1 MGAEKLNKKRSG
13 ALVGGIFLI
22 LAVPVCGI
30 QVPVQAFFF
39 LAWIYVIL
47 FLEANSYSWNEL
59 QEAMVHSCTRAVSP
73 IFFLLCAGAM
83 TGIWNLSGTIPG
95 LTYTGILWIRPE
107 WYPVTAYAGCFL
119 FSFLT
124 GSVFSSCGT
133 MGILFLNIGTS
144 MGYEEKIAA
153 AVIIAGAFCG
163 YGISPMSDFVNL
175 LSSSVEIELA
185 KTLKAER
192 NSIIPTICVC
202 LAGCF
207 YVGWKNAELA
217 GISIQE
223 SSKMMQIFEEM
234 CLGMPVY
241 IPAAVVL
248 IFMLMRKNAMH
259 ALMAG
264 CVSGMAVAFFY
275 QKYRWQTIL
284 NVLWNGPD
292 QGSYFHSGG
301 ISSMAGTV
309 LLFLLAFS
317 LFGMLEKSGAIRCMM
332 QPLFKWADTEKK
344 GNIAAILFAF
354 VVNVFS
360 ASAMCSLVISVS
372 CLMSVYDEKG
382 WKREK
387 MIHSLFLGALYMSL
401 LVPWHSNVV
410 TPMGLLGVAQGG
422 ACIFW
427 IVPVLE
433 VVCYLLTF
441 VFSHK

>member
-1 MGAEKLNKKRSG
+1 MGAEKLDKKRSG
-13 ALVGGIFLI
+13 ALMGGIFLI

-30 QVPVQAFFF
+30 HVPVQALFF
-39 LAWIYVIL
+39 LTWIYAIL

-59 QEAMVHSCTRAVSP
+59 QDAMAHSCTRAVSP

-83 TGIWNLSGTIPG
+83 TGIWNLSDTIPG
-95 LTYTGILWIRPE
+95 MTYAGILWIRPE

-144 MGYEEKIAA
+144 MGYGEKIAA
-153 AVIIAGAFCG
+153 VVIIAGAFCG

-175 LSSSVEIELA
+175 LSSSVEIDPV

-192 NSIIPTICVC
+192 NSIIPTICIC
-202 LAGCF
+202 LAGSF
-207 YVGWKNAELA
+207 WVGWKNAELA
-217 GISIQE
+217 GVSIQE
-223 SSKMMQIFEEM
+223 SGKWMEIFGEM
-234 CLGMPVY
+234 RLGMPVY
-241 IPAAVVL
+241 LPAAVVL
-248 IFMLMRKNAMH
+248 IFMLMRKNAMY

-275 QKYRWQTIL
+275 QKYQWQTIL
-284 NVLWNGPD
+284 NVLWSGPD
-292 QGSYFHSGG
+292 QAAYFHSGG

-332 QPLFKWADTEKK
+332 QPLFKCADTEKK
-344 GNIAAILFAF
+344 GNMAAVLFAF

-372 CLMSVYDEKG
+372 CLMPVYDEKG
-382 WKREK
+382 WKREE
-387 MIHSLFLGALYMSL
+387 MIQSIFLGSLYMSL

-410 TPMGLLGVAQGG
+410 MPLGLLGMAQGG
-422 ACIFW
+422 VCIFG
-427 IVPVLE
+427 IVPIVAL
-433 VVCYLLTF
+433 VCYLLTF

>member
-207 YVGWKNAELA
+207 YAGWKNAELA

-223 SSKMMQIFEEM
+223 SSKMMQIFGEM

-264 CVSGMAVAFFY
+264 CVSGMAVAFVQSPKSY
-275 QKYRWQTIL
+275 SLIL
-284 NVLWNGPD
+284 R
-292 QGSYFHSGG
+292 QGAHRRTSHDCIHRFRLNRRRGSL
-301 ISSMAGTV
+301 S
-309 LLFLLAFS
+309 LL
-317 LFGMLEKSGAIRCMM
+317 
-332 QPLFKWADTEKK
+332 
-344 GNIAAILFAF
+344 
-354 VVNVFS
+354 
-360 ASAMCSLVISVS
+360 
-372 CLMSVYDEKG
+372 
-382 WKREK
+382 
-387 MIHSLFLGALYMSL
+387 HSLFLSNPIPARSKNMHFL
-401 LVPWHSNVV
+401 LPGILHYPPFPRPQSPLKLQFHPN
-410 TPMGLLGVAQGG
+410 
-422 ACIFW
+422 
-427 IVPVLE
+427 
-433 VVCYLLTF
+433 TF
-441 VFSHK
+441 RCPY

>member
-1 MGAEKLNKKRSG
+1 MGAEKLDKKRSG

-144 MGYEEKIAA
+144 MGYEEKIAV

-207 YVGWKNAELA
+207 YAGWKNAELA

-223 SSKMMQIFEEM
+223 SSKMIQIFGEM

-248 IFMLMRKNAMH
+248 IFMLMRKNAIH

-372 CLMSVYDEKG
+372 CLMPVYDEKG
-382 WKREK
+382 CKREK

>member
-1 MGAEKLNKKRSG
+1 
-13 ALVGGIFLI
+13 
-22 LAVPVCGI
+22 
-30 QVPVQAFFF
+30 
-39 LAWIYVIL
+39 
-47 FLEANSYSWNEL
+47 
-59 QEAMVHSCTRAVSP
+59 
-73 IFFLLCAGAM
+73 
-83 TGIWNLSGTIPG
+83 
-95 LTYTGILWIRPE
+95 
-107 WYPVTAYAGCFL
+107 
-119 FSFLT
+119 
-124 GSVFSSCGT
+124 
-133 MGILFLNIGTS
+133 
-144 MGYEEKIAA
+144 
-153 AVIIAGAFCG
+153 
-163 YGISPMSDFVNL
+163 
-175 LSSSVEIELA
+175 
-185 KTLKAER
+185 
-192 NSIIPTICVC
+192 
-202 LAGCF
+202 
-207 YVGWKNAELA
+207 
-217 GISIQE
+217 
-223 SSKMMQIFEEM
+223 
-234 CLGMPVY
+234 
-241 IPAAVVL
+241 
-248 IFMLMRKNAMH
+248 
-259 ALMAG
+259 MAG

-372 CLMSVYDEKG
+372 CLMPVYDEKG

>member
-1 MGAEKLNKKRSG
+1 
-13 ALVGGIFLI
+13 
-22 LAVPVCGI
+22 
-30 QVPVQAFFF
+30 
-39 LAWIYVIL
+39 
-47 FLEANSYSWNEL
+47 
-59 QEAMVHSCTRAVSP
+59 
-73 IFFLLCAGAM
+73 
-83 TGIWNLSGTIPG
+83 
-95 LTYTGILWIRPE
+95 
-107 WYPVTAYAGCFL
+107 
-119 FSFLT
+119 
-124 GSVFSSCGT
+124 
-133 MGILFLNIGTS
+133 
-144 MGYEEKIAA
+144 
-153 AVIIAGAFCG
+153 
-163 YGISPMSDFVNL
+163 
-175 LSSSVEIELA
+175 
-185 KTLKAER
+185 
-192 NSIIPTICVC
+192 
-202 LAGCF
+202 
-207 YVGWKNAELA
+207 
-217 GISIQE
+217 
-223 SSKMMQIFEEM
+223 
-234 CLGMPVY
+234 
-241 IPAAVVL
+241 
-248 IFMLMRKNAMH
+248 
-259 ALMAG
+259 
-264 CVSGMAVAFFY
+264 
-275 QKYRWQTIL
+275 
-284 NVLWNGPD
+284 
-292 QGSYFHSGG
+292 
-301 ISSMAGTV
+301 MAGTV

>member
-1 MGAEKLNKKRSG
+1 
-13 ALVGGIFLI
+13 
-22 LAVPVCGI
+22 
-30 QVPVQAFFF
+30 
-39 LAWIYVIL
+39 
-47 FLEANSYSWNEL
+47 
-59 QEAMVHSCTRAVSP
+59 
-73 IFFLLCAGAM
+73 
-83 TGIWNLSGTIPG
+83 
-95 LTYTGILWIRPE
+95 
-107 WYPVTAYAGCFL
+107 
-119 FSFLT
+119 
-124 GSVFSSCGT
+124 
-133 MGILFLNIGTS
+133 
-144 MGYEEKIAA
+144 
-153 AVIIAGAFCG
+153 
-163 YGISPMSDFVNL
+163 
-175 LSSSVEIELA
+175 
-185 KTLKAER
+185 
-192 NSIIPTICVC
+192 
-202 LAGCF
+202 
-207 YVGWKNAELA
+207 
-217 GISIQE
+217 
-223 SSKMMQIFEEM
+223 MMQVFGKM

-372 CLMSVYDEKG
+372 CLMPVYDEKG

-410 TPMGLLGVAQGG
+410 TSMGLLGVAQGC

>member
-1 MGAEKLNKKRSG
+1 MGAKEFDKKRSG
-13 ALVGGIFLI
+13 ALMGGTFLI

-30 QVPVQAFFF
+30 HVPVQALFF
-39 LAWIYVIL
+39 LAWIYVVL
-47 FLEANSYSWNEL
+47 FLEAHSYSWNEL
-59 QEAMVHSCTRAVSP
+59 QEAMAHSCTRAVSP

-107 WYPVTAYAGCFL
+107 WYPITAYTGCFL

-144 MGYEEKIAA
+144 MGYGEKAAA

-163 YGISPMSDFVNL
+163 YGISPISDFVNL
-175 LSSSVEIELA
+175 LSSSVEMEPP

-192 NSIIPTICVC
+192 NIIIPTVCICM
-202 LAGCF
+202 AGSF
-207 YVGWKNAELA
+207 LMGWMNTEPA
-217 GISIQE
+217 GLSIQE
-223 SSKMMQIFEEM
+223 SSRMIQIFGEM
-234 CLGMPVY
+234 RLGMPVY
-241 IPAAVVL
+241 IPAVVVL
-248 IFMLMRKNAMH
+248 IFMIMRKTAMH
-259 ALMAG
+259 ALIAG

-275 QKYRWQTIL
+275 QKCRWKTIL

-309 LLFLLAFS
+309 LLFLLAFG

-332 QPLFKWADTEKK
+332 QPLFEWADTEKK
-344 GNIAAILFAF
+344 GNIAAILFSF

-372 CLMSVYDEKG
+372 CLISVYDEKG
-382 WKREK
+382 WKREE
-387 MIHSLFLGALYMSL
+387 MIRSIFLGSLYMSL
-401 LVPWHSNVV
+401 LVSWHSNVV

-422 ACIFW
+422 TCIFW
-427 IVPVLE
+427 IVPVLA

>member
-1 MGAEKLNKKRSG
+1 MKTFVHSDGT
-13 ALVGGIFLI
+13 LI
-22 LAVPVCGI
+22 LVTVISVLIIALIVGNAYIPILMGGEL
-30 QVPVQAFFF
+30 FSESFKERN
-39 LAWIYVIL
+39 LAP
-47 FLEANSYSWNEL
+47 
-59 QEAMVHSCTRAVSP
+59 Q
-73 IFFLLCAGAM
+73 
-83 TGIWNLSGTIPG
+83 NLSRTLEDAGTCSIPLVPWSAG
-95 LTYTGILWIRPE
+95 GAYMSGTLGVSTF
-107 WYPVTAYAGCFL
+107 AYAPWQ
-119 FSFLT
+119 SFVT
-124 GSVFSSCGT
+124 
-133 MGILFLNIGTS
+133 
-144 MGYEEKIAA
+144 
-153 AVIIAGAFCG
+153 
-163 YGISPMSDFVNL
+163 
-175 LSSSVEIELA
+175 
-185 KTLKAER
+185 
-192 NSIIPTICVC
+192 
-202 LAGCF
+202 
-207 YVGWKNAELA
+207 
-217 GISIQE
+217 
-223 SSKMMQIFEEM
+223 
-234 CLGMPVY
+234 
-241 IPAAVVL
+241 

-332 QPLFKWADTEKK
+332 QPLLRWADTEKK

-372 CLMSVYDEKG
+372 CLMPVYDEKG

-422 ACIFW
+422 ACIFG